1 MVCVWLRI
9 RRTSS
14 SSTMPAYIC
23 TSDFPQRIGTGAR
36 HTFYLSIPGKGYWDG
51 QKYKC
56 VIKGDNTEAY
66 TLLETLRHGSI
77 VVKDS
82 QQRCFRVSPRGKK
95 EYIGHEA
102 VDSRGRRYYRIST
115 KLIVD
120 KLLIKKILNKYL

>member
-1 MVCVWLRI
+1 
-9 RRTSS
+9 
-14 SSTMPAYIC
+14 MPAYIC

-36 HTFYLSIPGKGYWDG
+36 YTFYLTIPGKGYWDG

-82 QQRCFRVSPRGKK
+82 QQRCAIRSVPEAIRNISAMRRLTQEEEGI
-95 EYIGHEA
+95 IG
-102 VDSRGRRYYRIST
+102 
-115 KLIVD
+115 
-120 KLLIKKILNKYL
+120 